1 MKLVFDM
8 TPFKTKDGAVLELDT
23 EEAKEFAEFYNSLP
37 HANGGFREH
46 AQCVRICLEEN
57 TFWRFYGDRN
67 VYERLGNTIFHLNDI
82 RIGCNDLGDLLS
94 EEVNI
99 ESLLF
104 A

>member
-1 MKLVFDM
+1 MFDM
-8 TPFKTKDGAVLELDT
+8 TPFKTKDGAVLELDE

-37 HANGGFREH
+37 HANGRFREH

-57 TFWRFYGDRN
+57 TFWRFYGNRN
-67 VYERLGNTIFHLNDI
+67 VYERLGNTIFRLSDI

-94 EEVNI
+94 EEVDI